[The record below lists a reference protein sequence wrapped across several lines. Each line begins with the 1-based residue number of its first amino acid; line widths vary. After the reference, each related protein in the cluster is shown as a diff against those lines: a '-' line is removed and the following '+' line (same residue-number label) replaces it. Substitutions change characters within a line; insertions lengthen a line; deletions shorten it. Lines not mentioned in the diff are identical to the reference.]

1 MDLLPFLL
9 AVLAAGVVLAGIIWY
24 LLKRPPRAKK
34 RRAKRPAQSI
44 DKIAAATRK
53 NLTKTQTVE
62 EAFAVGK
69 EGLDRIKRQIKD
81 SESQKRKGK

>member
-1 MDLLPFLL
+1 MDLLPFAL

-24 LLKRPPRAKK
+24 LLKRPSRAKK
-34 RRAKRPAQSI
+34 RRPKRPALSM
-44 DKIAAATRK
+44 DKIAAAIRRD
-53 NLTKTQTVE
+53 LTKTQTVE

>member
-1 MDLLPFLL
+1 MDFLPFLL
-9 AVLAAGVVLAGIIWY
+9 AVLAAGIILAGIIWY
-24 LLKRPPRAKK
+24 LNKRPHPAKK
-34 RRAKRPAQSI
+34 HRTRRPVKSM

-69 EGLDRIKRQIKD
+69 EGLDQIKRQIKD
-81 SESQKRKGK
+81 AESQKRKRK

>member
-1 MDLLPFLL
+1 MAI

-24 LLKRPPRAKK
+24 LLRRSPRAKK
-34 RRAKRPAQSI
+34 RRTKRPAPSM
-44 DKIAAATRK
+44 DKIAAATRR

-69 EGLDRIKRQIKD
+69 EGLERIKRQIKD
-81 SESQKRKGK
+81 AESPKRTGK